1 MDYARLWFSF
11 RGRLNRAKYWLV
23 TLVNLSVLFVL
34 FFIGFATGSWTAFTI
49 AGITFIPVV
58 VSGFAIAVRRL
69 HDRDKSAWWLLLF
82 YALPAVLHGVRDELV
97 KIQETTAFY
106 LAFAC
111 IVLSAIISI
120 WALVELGFLRGTS
133 GENRYGPDPLASM

>member
-11 RGRLNRAKYWLV
+11 RGRLNRAKYWLI
-23 TLVNLSVLFVL
+23 TLANLAVLFVL

-49 AGITFIPVV
+49 AGIAFIPVL

-69 HDRDKSAWWLLLF
+69 HDRNKSAWWLLLF
-82 YALPAVLHGVRDELV
+82 YALPAVLHAVRDELM
-97 KIQETTAFY
+97 KMEDTTAFF

-111 IVLSAIISI
+111 AVLSAIVSI
-120 WALVELGFLRGTS
+120 WALIEFGFLRGTS
-133 GENRYGPDPLASM
+133 GPNRYGDDPLASM